1 MAKGVFTVAN
11 LTLREAAKHFQVSR
25 PTLQKALS
33 SGKITG
39 VQGGQGHWTID
50 HSELARVYHPRQ
62 TGGQQEHPSRVAK
75 LTAEN
80 TPLNTPSV
88 AKNADELAALRVRLD
103 DAERR
108 AATAEA
114 LAAERGQH
122 IEDLRRMLPSPE
134 AAQRRRWWP
143 W

>member
-1 MAKGVFTVAN
+1 MAK
-11 LTLREAAKHFQVSR
+11 LTLREAVKHFQVSR

-39 VQGGQGHWTID
+39 VLGGQGHWVVD
-50 HSELARVYHPRQ
+50 HSELARVYHPRPM
-62 TGGQQEHPSRVAK
+62 GGQQEHPSGVGK
-75 LTAEN
+75 LTAAN
-80 TPLNTPSV
+80 TPLAVNEP
-88 AKNADELAALRVRLD
+88 DELAALRVRLD

-108 AATAEA
+108 ATVAEA

-134 AAQRRRWWP
+134 AARSRRWWP

>member
-1 MAKGVFTVAN
+1 VAKGVFRVAK

-39 VQGGQGHWTID
+39 VQDGQGYWTID
-50 HSELARVYHPRQ
+50 HSELARVYHPRP
-62 TGGQQEHPSRVAK
+62 TAGQQEHPLGVAK
-75 LTAEN
+75 LTAAN
-80 TPLNTPSV
+80 TPLNTSS
-88 AKNADELAALRVRLD
+88 ATHDTDELVALRVRLD

-108 AATAEA
+108 AAAAEA

-122 IEDLRRMLPSPE
+122 IEDLRRMLPPPE
-134 AAQRRRWWP
+134 AAQSRRWWR